1 VTYQSIVVY
10 LDLEQTNESVL
21 RITSDLAENFKS
33 RVIGI
38 TAAFPNMP
46 IHSHGKIGSS
56 VRDAD
61 YEELKQAIARC
72 ESRFHATLEIIGNSS
87 EWRSDAAY
95 PADFLAAEARAADLL
110 IVGWHE
116 KGTVFLKHQSLDIGD
131 AVMKAG
137 RPILVV
143 PPRKT
148 SLALN
153 CVLIAWK
160 DTAQARRAISAAL
173 PLLKRAQSVMIVE
186 IVADDREIE
195 AATRRVADVAKW
207 LQSHKVTASASAEL
221 SCGDDGSHLDAIASE
236 SGVDVIVA
244 GAYGHGRL
252 REWTFG
258 GVTSHLLHRSSM
270 FAFLM
275 H

>member
-1 VTYQSIVVY
+1 MTYQSIMVH
-10 LDLEQTNESVL
+10 LNLEQTDESAL
-21 RITSDLAENFKS
+21 RITCDLADRFKS

-38 TAAFPNMP
+38 TAGYPNLP
-46 IHSHGKIGSS
+46 VHSHGMIGSS
-56 VRDAD
+56 VLEAD
-61 YEELKQAIARC
+61 YAELKQAIARC
-72 ESRFHATLEIIGNSS
+72 ESRFRTALQSIGTSS

-95 PADFLAAEARAADLL
+95 PADFLAREARAADLL
-110 IVGWHE
+110 IVSRPE
-116 KGTVFLKHQSLDIGD
+116 KGAVFMPHQSLDIGD

-160 DTAQARRAISAAL
+160 DTAEARKAVSAAL
-173 PLLKRAQSVMIVE
+173 PLLKRAQEVMIVE
-186 IVADDREIE
+186 IVSDERETE
-195 AATRRVADVAKW
+195 AAARRVADVAKW
-207 LQSHKVTASASAEL
+207 LQSHKVSASASANL
-221 SCGDDGSHLDAIASE
+221 SAGDAGNHLDAIASE
-236 SGVDVIVA
+236 SGVDIIVA
-244 GAYGHGRL
+244 GAYGHSRL
-252 REWTFG
+252 REWVFG
-258 GVTSHLLHRSSM
+258 GVTRHLLQHSSM